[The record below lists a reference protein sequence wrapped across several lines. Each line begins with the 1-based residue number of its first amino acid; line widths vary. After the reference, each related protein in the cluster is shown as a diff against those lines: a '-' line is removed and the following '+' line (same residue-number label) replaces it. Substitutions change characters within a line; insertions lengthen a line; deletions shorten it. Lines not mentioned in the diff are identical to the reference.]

1 MLLIIQYTLE
11 KRKMDI
17 ADLSII
23 VPVYNVEK
31 YLPECINSLIN
42 QTFKNIE
49 IILVD
54 DGSTDSSGEICDQYA
69 ETDERIKVIHKKNE
83 GQHIARMIALKTI
96 NSKYVM
102 FCDSDDFIHFQTVEI
117 MLNLINSA
125 NVEYVGCDYIMLYKN
140 TIIHQDQLHNIK
152 SVIVTA
158 DDMKIP
164 SNLWAGVFL
173 TERLLSVFLKVPVLR
188 TVGEDAIVVWGYF
201 NEISKSNIIIVK
213 EKLYF
218 YRQRKSSAVHSRGG
232 NALLL
237 SNDLLTL
244 ASFRKKSDQKEWDP
258 SLISGLIFCN
268 KKQRKELLKKAMCLM
283 GPVSEKQYSVK
294 SVHYWK
300 FLLFR
305 LKCYKLLR
313 LLYYIKDKRTR
324 SCRFLYD

>member
-1 MLLIIQYTLE
+1 
-11 KRKMDI
+11 MDI

-42 QTFKNIE
+42 QTSKNIE

-244 ASFRKKSDQKEWDP
+244 ASFRKKSDQKQ
-258 SLISGLIFCN
+258 
-268 KKQRKELLKKAMCLM
+268 K
-283 GPVSEKQYSVK
+283 K
-294 SVHYWK
+294 SVRKYTDT
-300 FLLFR
+300 
-305 LKCYKLLR
+305 
-313 LLYYIKDKRTR
+313 I
-324 SCRFLYD
+324 